1 MATSTW
7 QQTPSDDNSMPI
19 YLSLP
24 EGTGPFPALVVIQHQ
39 TGVDEFMQGMAQR
52 LAGAGYLAAVPN
64 LYHRDGPDCQDDPRT
79 RSQRLGDRR
88 VMNDI
93 EATVKF
99 LRSNPHV
106 DGQRIG
112 IVGFCMGG
120 RVVYLAATTNP
131 AFKAAVTFYPGNTGR
146 AWGRDIPSP
155 FERSADMN
163 CPIQGHFGDDDKNPS
178 PEDRQKLAAEL
189 TKHNKP
195 HEFHA
200 YPGAGH
206 AFMDNTKES
215 FRAAAEAAAWP
226 RMLEFLR
233 RHLGA

>member
-24 EGTGPFPALVVIQHQ
+24 DGAGPFPALVMIQHQ

-52 LAGAGYLAAVPN
+52 LAGAGYLAAAPN

-155 FERSADMN
+155 FERSADMK

-189 TKHNKP
+189 TKHNKL
-195 HEFHA
+195 HEFYA

-215 FRAAAEAAAWP
+215 FRADAEAAAWP
-226 RMLEFLR
+226 RMLDFLR

>member
-24 EGTGPFPALVVIQHQ
+24 DGAGPFPALVMIQHQ

-155 FERSADMN
+155 FERSADMK

-189 TKHNKP
+189 TKHNKL
-195 HEFHA
+195 HEFYA

-215 FRAAAEAAAWP
+215 FRADAEAAAWP
-226 RMLEFLR
+226 RMLDFLR

>member
-1 MATSTW
+1 MHMATSTW

-24 EGTGPFPALVVIQHQ
+24 DGAGPFPALVMIQHQ

-120 RVVYLAATTNP
+120 RATTNP
-131 AFKAAVTFYPGNTGR
+131 AFTAAVTFYPGNTGR

-155 FERSADMN
+155 FERSADMK

-189 TKHNKP
+189 TKHNKL
-195 HEFHA
+195 HEFYA

-215 FRAAAEAAAWP
+215 FRADAEAAAWP
-226 RMLEFLR
+226 RMLDFLR

>member
-7 QQTPSDDNSMPI
+7 QQTLSDDNSMPI

-24 EGTGPFPALVVIQHQ
+24 EGTGPFPALVMIQHQ

-99 LRSNPHV
+99 LRGNPHV
-106 DGQRIG
+106 DGHRIG

-155 FERSADMN
+155 FERSAEMK

-189 TKHNKP
+189 TKHDKL

-200 YPGAGH
+200 YAGAGH

-226 RMLEFLR
+226 RMVEFLR